1 MDMKHSRRK
10 GIRHERKKVGIFSLV
25 VINFMINSGIWS

>member
-10 GIRHERKKVGIFSLV
+10 GIRHERRKVGIFSL